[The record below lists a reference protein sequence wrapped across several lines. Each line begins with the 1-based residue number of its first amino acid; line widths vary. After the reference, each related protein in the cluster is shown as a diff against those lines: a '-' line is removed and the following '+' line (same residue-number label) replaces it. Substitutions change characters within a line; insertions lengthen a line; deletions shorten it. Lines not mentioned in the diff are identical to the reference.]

1 MENNG
6 DIGKTIQ
13 GHPSKKVENEGT
25 KNIVCAVK
33 SVFSDQFSQTKKTI
47 ISEKHGKFKN
57 KIFKII
63 NFHFDPYF
71 LPFLGEHAKTGF

>member
-1 MENNG
+1 MTE
-6 DIGKTIQ
+6 
-13 GHPSKKVENEGT
+13 
-25 KNIVCAVK
+25 NIVSAVK

-47 ISEKHGKFKN
+47 ISEKNGKFKN

-71 LPFLGEHAKTGF
+71 LIFLWVHAETVFLTTFCVLPDTQAG